1 MKFNSQCIP
10 DPRSIF
16 GFAIRSKWRAKCAV
30 NRNKHR
36 HIYIYIYT
44 IYVAFRPFL
53 SVECLCVCDKN
64 SVYVSR
70 SPLFTQCL
78 APLLRKTPAHF
89 PVNPRKRTKCSS
101 FAWFPNM
108 QFMFFRGTLASNRF
122 KRSTCIREWVGGD
135 ENLRPWLVAVWQR
148 LLKYTWCLHK

>member
-108 QFMFFRGTLASNRF
+108 QFMFFSGNIGFESLQTFHLYTGMSWGRWKFT
-122 KRSTCIREWVGGD
+122 TVVGG
-135 ENLRPWLVAVWQR
+135 
-148 LLKYTWCLHK
+148 CLTTSLEIHLMPS